1 MEIEQEVNI
10 SNPKRQEFAKLLD
23 QDFKDRKLI
32 ENQIIKAKV
41 VEILKAYV
49 VCDAKAKS
57 EAMIPISEFKE
68 EELAKLKVG
77 DTINCFL
84 ERIESMRSGEIILS
98 YQKAKSFAAWEK
110 CVAAFEKEEELT
122 GIWVHWHG
130 QSLMLPNQ
138 WNYSKQNQRWV
149 YM

>member
-1 MEIEQEVNI
+1 MAFEQEIDNN
-10 SNPKRQEFAKLLD
+10 SPKHQEFAKLLD
-23 QDFKDRKLI
+23 KDFKDRKLI

-41 VEILKAYV
+41 VEILKSYI

-68 EELAKLKVG
+68 EELSKLKIG

-110 CVAAFEKEEELT
+110 CVKAFENEEELT
-122 GIWVHWHG
+122 GVIQNKIKGGFICNFSTV
-130 QSLMLPNQ
+130 QSLLSFHNHT
-138 WNYSKQNQRWV
+138 
-149 YM
+149 